1 MHANRLAKETSPYLL
16 QHAHNPVDWYP
27 WGEEAFARARKEDK
41 PILLSIGYSACH
53 WCHVMEKES
62 FEDEESAKI
71 MNDNFVS
78 IKVDREERP
87 DLDTVYMEAVQAL
100 TGSGGWPMTVFLTP
114 DGKPFFGGTYFP
126 PDEGH
131 GLPSF
136 KRVLAAISEA
146 YKARKQEVMKD
157 AEQLHKRLN
166 EKIAV
171 EKAELNNLPIE
182 VAFLQLDSSFDRING
197 GFGRA
202 PKFPQ
207 PTALE
212 LLIRIGRRQGFAQ
225 ANKMVE
231 FTLLKMAQGG
241 VYDHLGGGFHRYSVD
256 SRWLVPHFE
265 KMLYDNALLSR
276 VYLHDYQINKNPISR
291 KIVEETIDYVL
302 REMTDANGGFYSTQD
317 ADSEGEEGKFY
328 VWTKQ
333 EIERILGTD
342 AESFCAYYG
351 VTAEGNFEGKNILNI
366 QTEPSG
372 VASMLKSSVEKLE
385 ETMTE
390 CRKKLLAERNKR
402 IKPGRDDKV
411 LASWNGLML
420 SGMSEAARVLGREDY
435 LNAAENNAEFI
446 LGNMEREGRLLHVW
460 KDGTVKINGYLEDYA
475 FLADGLIELYQS
487 TFNPRWLAEAKK
499 MANMIIDHFED
510 KNDGGYYDTSDDHE
524 QLIARPKS
532 SFDSALPSGG
542 SAAAQIM
549 LKLFAYTGDTK
560 FAKSTEK
567 ALRSVSTQMENYPT
581 GLTNWLIALDYLL
594 NPPKEVAISGSL
606 GEEIT
611 KRMLRII
618 SETYR
623 PDIIVALQP
632 AGKDYSEMIP
642 LLKDRIQLEGETT
655 AYVCKNFTCDLPT
668 SDPEKL
674 RMILQQ

>member
-1 MHANRLAKETSPYLL
+1 LHANRLAKETSPYLL

>member
-1 MHANRLAKETSPYLL
+1 LL

>member
-1 MHANRLAKETSPYLL
+1 
-16 QHAHNPVDWYP
+16 
-27 WGEEAFARARKEDK
+27 
-41 PILLSIGYSACH
+41 
-53 WCHVMEKES
+53 MEKES

>member
-1 MHANRLAKETSPYLL
+1 ML